1 MEIKPDPA
9 SGLPFVVW
17 YQPAE
22 APKTPELR
30 VGDVCPRCKSGLMAY
45 DGMLNLSCSQCGY
58 SLSGGA
64 GCT

>member
-1 MEIKPDPA
+1 METKPDQD

-22 APKTPELR
+22 VNKKPELHA
-30 VGDVCPRCKSGLMAY
+30 GDVCPQCKLGRMAY
-45 DGMLNLSCSQCGY
+45 DGMLNLSCSQCAY